1 MALMNGRTNLAAYN
15 SNNYHHG
22 ANWLKRILWFYVSAL
37 IFKTSLFPSSATKV
51 FLLKLFGAK
60 LGKGIVL
67 RHRLNI
73 KSPWF
78 LTIGNY
84 SWIGEGVWIDNLV
97 PVKIGAHVCLSQGA
111 MLQTGNHDF
120 SKKSFDLITAG
131 IVLEDG
137 VWIGAKALVCPNVTA
152 AGHAVLTAGS
162 IATKN
167 MEAYFVYQGNPAVKV
182 KKREIKA

>member
-1 MALMNGRTNLAAYN
+1 MAGKTNLAAYN
-15 SNNYHHG
+15 SNNYDHG
-22 ANWLKRILWFYVSAL
+22 ASWLKRILWFYMSAL
-37 IFKTSLFPSSATKV
+37 IFKNPLFPSSAFKV

-78 LTIGNY
+78 LGIGDD

-97 PVKIGAHVCLSQGA
+97 PVKIGSNVCLSQGA
-111 MLQTGNHDF
+111 TLLTGNHNF
-120 SKKSFDLITAG
+120 SKKTFDLITGG

-137 VWIGAKALVCPNVTA
+137 VWIGAKALVCPNVVA
-152 AGHAVLTAGS
+152 AEHAVLTAGS
-162 IATKN
+162 VATKN
-167 MEAYFVYQGNPAVKV
+167 MEAYFIYQGNPAVKV
-182 KKREIKA
+182 KQRVIEA

>member
-1 MALMNGRTNLAAYN
+1 MEGKTDLSTYN
-15 SNNYHHG
+15 NHQYHPG
-22 ANWLKRILWFYVSAL
+22 AGWPKWILWFYVSAF
-37 IFKTSLFPSSATKV
+37 IFKTSLFPSSALKV

-78 LTIGNY
+78 LTVGNY

-97 PVKIGAHVCLSQGA
+97 PVKIGANVCLSQGA

-120 SKKSFDLITAG
+120 SKQSFDLITAG
-131 IVLEDG
+131 IILEDG
-137 VWIGAKALVCPNVTA
+137 VWIGAKALICPNVIA
-152 AGHAVLTAGS
+152 AEHAVLTAGS

-167 MEAYFVYQGNPAVKV
+167 LEAYFIYQGNPAVKV
-182 KKREIKA
+182 KKREIEA

>member
-1 MALMNGRTNLAAYN
+1 MTGKTDLAQYN
-15 SNNYHHG
+15 NHG
-22 ANWLKRILWFYVSAL
+22 YQPGAGWLKRVLWFYTSAL
-37 IFKTSLFPSSATKV
+37 FFKTSLFPSSALKV
-51 FLLKLFGAK
+51 FLLRLFGAK

-78 LTIGNY
+78 LTVGDY

-111 MLQTGNHDF
+111 MLQSGNHDF

-131 IVLEDG
+131 IILEDG
-137 VWIGAKALVCPNVTA
+137 VWIGAKALVCLNVIA

-167 MEAYFVYQGNPAVKV
+167 LEAYFVYQGNPAVKV
-182 KKREIKA
+182 KKREIEA